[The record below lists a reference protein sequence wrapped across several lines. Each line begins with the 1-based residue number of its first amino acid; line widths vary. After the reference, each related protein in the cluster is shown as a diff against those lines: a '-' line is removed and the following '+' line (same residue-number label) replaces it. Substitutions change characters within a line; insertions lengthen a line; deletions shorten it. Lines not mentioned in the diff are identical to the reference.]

1 MPEYAKVL
9 ADAGLSK
16 ITVSLHSVDPEQSD
30 KITRLPQAFGK
41 TITSMHNFRQLGVL
55 TQIAHVITKA
65 NFEELPNT
73 VRFLREEFPEDE
85 GHLSICFGVAQPIS
99 DLVYTW
105 VMPRFDEIKP
115 FMKAALDYCLET
127 RVGFGGMIG
136 QGGYPPCMLDGDL
149 RYYEGNI
156 RNIYRS
162 ADWQDQFYKADRC
175 KECSFDP
182 YCVGVR
188 RLYVETY
195 GDAEIVPF
203 KADIEE
209 PANATIVEAP
219 VVTDGALVTLRRRKN
234 DAAPQP

>member
-1 MPEYAKVL
+1 
-9 ADAGLSK
+9 
-16 ITVSLHSVDPEQSD
+16 
-30 KITRLPQAFGK
+30 
-41 TITSMHNFRQLGVL
+41 MHNFRRLGVL

-65 NFEELPNT
+65 NFEELPAT
-73 VRFLREEFPEDE
+73 VRYLREEFPEDE

-195 GDAEIVPF
+195 GDAEIQPF

-219 VVTDGALVTLRRRKN
+219 VVTDGALVTLRRRKT
-234 DAAPQP
+234 DAAPEP